1 VHFKTVGDAF
11 QAAFPDASSAV
22 AAAVAAQRALAAEPW
37 PETGPLRVRMAVH
50 VGEAAPSGD
59 NRADYLAPA
68 LNRLARLLSA
78 GYGGQALLTDVARA
92 LVVGTLP
99 EGATLRDLGRHRLR
113 DLLEAEQV
121 WQLSILGLPDAFP
134 PLKTLERHPTN
145 LPPQPTPLIGRE
157 ALLAELLPIVADP
170 ATRLLTLTG
179 PGGVGK
185 TRLALQL
192 AADALDAFPD
202 GAFFV
207 DLATAADPSATL
219 PLIAAALGVREGG
232 GLSLKEATVALLA
245 PKRLLLVLDN
255 LEQIRPAGDLGRD
268 LAELLGAAPSLTLLA
283 TSRSPVRIRAE
294 REWPVEP
301 LATPDPVR
309 PLPPE
314 ILAENP
320 AVALFLERARAAK
333 PAFALTDA
341 NAAPIAEIVHRLDG
355 LPLALE
361 LAAARLRALSPS
373 QLRDRLGKQLDLL
386 FGPSGD
392 RPDRQQTLRAAI
404 RWSHDLLSLE
414 QRALF
419 RRLGVFAGGFSLEA
433 AEAVSGELGE
443 PWLDPLDGIEE
454 LLAESLLRAEESTE
468 GELRYR
474 MLETIRA
481 YAVERLEESGE
492 EPVARAAHVAHFND
506 WAHEADD
513 ALRGPDQAH
522 WLDRFE
528 AEHDNLRAALGWAI
542 PSGPPGAGV
551 RVASWLWR
559 FWEWRGYLTEGRRWL
574 TRAIGAD
581 AGGPTRFRA
590 SCLDGAGNLAWHQG
604 DLAAADPAFQ
614 EALALWRALG
624 DRPGEA
630 RTLNSLGNV
639 ADFRGDLD
647 QAQAFFGESLAIA
660 RDLDDEAVVAV
671 TLNNL
676 ALVRMNSGDLDGAAS
691 MLAESLA
698 IKRTLGNPAALPSAI
713 TNLAVIAV
721 ERGDLDQATTLL
733 EEVLAIDRELGN
745 RSGLAD
751 DLGNLG
757 AIAAMRGDLERAA
770 GWHHEALGLR
780 RELGDWLSVAYSLE
794 TIAGTA
800 AGAARLVEAAR
811 LLGAAERLR
820 EELAAP

>member
-1 VHFKTVGDAF
+1 MGRALARHNDLLGAAIAAHGGVHFKTVGDAF

-121 WQLSILGLPDAFP
+121 WQLSIPGLPDAFP

-207 DLATAADPSATL
+207 DLATATDPSATL

-320 AVALFLERARAAK
+320 AVAL
-333 PAFALTDA
+333 
-341 NAAPIAEIVHRLDG
+341 
-355 LPLALE
+355 
-361 LAAARLRALSPS
+361 S
-373 QLRDRLGKQLDLL
+373 
-386 FGPSGD
+386 
-392 RPDRQQTLRAAI
+392 
-404 RWSHDLLSLE
+404 W
-414 QRALF
+414 
-419 RRLGVFAGGFSLEA
+419 
-433 AEAVSGELGE
+433 
-443 PWLDPLDGIEE
+443 
-454 LLAESLLRAEESTE
+454 
-468 GELRYR
+468 
-474 MLETIRA
+474 
-481 YAVERLEESGE
+481 
-492 EPVARAAHVAHFND
+492 
-506 WAHEADD
+506 
-513 ALRGPDQAH
+513 
-522 WLDRFE
+522 
-528 AEHDNLRAALGWAI
+528 
-542 PSGPPGAGV
+542 SGPAP
-551 RVASWLWR
+551 
-559 FWEWRGYLTEGRRWL
+559 
-574 TRAIGAD
+574 
-581 AGGPTRFRA
+581 
-590 SCLDGAGNLAWHQG
+590 
-604 DLAAADPAFQ
+604 
-614 EALALWRALG
+614 
-624 DRPGEA
+624 
-630 RTLNSLGNV
+630 
-639 ADFRGDLD
+639 
-647 QAQAFFGESLAIA
+647 
-660 RDLDDEAVVAV
+660 
-671 TLNNL
+671 
-676 ALVRMNSGDLDGAAS
+676 
-691 MLAESLA
+691 
-698 IKRTLGNPAALPSAI
+698 PSPP
-713 TNLAVIAV
+713 
-721 ERGDLDQATTLL
+721 
-733 EEVLAIDRELGN
+733 
-745 RSGLAD
+745 S
-751 DLGNLG
+751 
-757 AIAAMRGDLERAA
+757 
-770 GWHHEALGLR
+770 
-780 RELGDWLSVAYSLE
+780 
-794 TIAGTA
+794 
-800 AGAARLVEAAR
+800 
-811 LLGAAERLR
+811 
-820 EELAAP
+820 P